1 MPIGEA
7 LAKVESDSRS
17 CRCSDSVSSIPPHK
31 FGHSFMPPHG
41 PASVSQDLTFQRSS
55 PLVPRKVEDPMVVVA
70 GSLAIDLSCDLKPSR
85 SGSST
90 SGPAFGTS
98 SPAMIRQGV
107 GGVGR
112 NLAMALHFLSV
123 PTRLCSRVGRD
134 IAGSVA
140 LDMVQ
145 KEGLD
150 SSGVRVSDNDS
161 QTAKYVAV
169 NDGNKDLVMAVADM
183 HIFEEEP
190 WTEVA
195 NPERVDML
203 KQWADCRPQWLVIDA
218 NWNPEALRTWMKA
231 GRALGAKV
239 ALEPVSVAKSQSLFT
254 NLSRNRHDDL
264 HCFPDNALDIASP
277 NALELAAMHE
287 AAADA
292 GCFER
297 EEWFH
302 VVNSFALSNTGS
314 RQRFEQLTS
323 KDLVDQ
329 GIPQQSVKLLP
340 FIPCIVT
347 TLGEKGVLLT
357 QLLQASDDRLRS
369 QTAAPYLLSRTLDE
383 GGSTGGIYMRL
394 FPPSEK
400 VPRESVIS
408 TNGAGDTWLGIL
420 IAALAASPATR
431 VEDVIDLAQMGSVM
445 TLKSMQAVSEDIRDL
460 RNAIWG
466 DQRVFH

>member
-1 MPIGEA
+1 
-7 LAKVESDSRS
+7 
-17 CRCSDSVSSIPPHK
+17 
-31 FGHSFMPPHG
+31 MPPSG
-41 PASVSQDLTFQRSS
+41 SASGSQDPAIPRSS
-55 PLVPRKVEDPMVVVA
+55 PLAQPKVEDPMVVVA
-70 GSLAIDLSCDLKPSR
+70 GSLAIDLSCDLKSFR
-85 SGSST
+85 SSSPT
-90 SGPAFGTS
+90 TGPVFGTS
-98 SPAMIRQGV
+98 NPAVIRQAV

-112 NLAMALHFLSV
+112 NLAMALHFLNV

-150 SSGVRVSDNDS
+150 SAGVRVSDNES
-161 QTAKYVAV
+161 ETAKYVAV
-169 NDGNKDLVMAVADM
+169 NDENKDLVMAVADM
-183 HIFEEEP
+183 HILEEEP
-190 WTEVA
+190 WTKVA
-195 NPERVDML
+195 NPDRVDML
-203 KQWADCRPQWLVIDA
+203 KQWADCRPQWLIVDA
-218 NWNPEALRTWMKA
+218 NWSPETLRTWMKA
-231 GRALGAKV
+231 GRALGARV

-254 NLSRNRHDDL
+254 NLSRSQHDDL
-264 HCFPDNALDIASP
+264 HCFPKNALDIASP

-287 AAADA
+287 AAANA

-314 RQRFEQLTS
+314 RQRFEQLTN

-347 TLGEKGVLLT
+347 TLGERGVLLT
-357 QLLQASDDRLRS
+357 QLLQASDERLRS
-369 QTAAPYLLSRTLDE
+369 QTAAPYLLSRPLDE
-383 GGSTGGIYMRL
+383 DGDAGGIYMRL

-400 VPRESVIS
+400 VPKESVVS

-420 IAALAASPATR
+420 IAALAVSPAAR
-431 VEDVIDLAQMGSVM
+431 VEEVIDLAQKGSVM
-445 TLKSMQAVSEDIRDL
+445 TLKSTQAVSDQIRVL
-460 RNAIWG
+460 RNAIWS
-466 DQRVFH
+466 DPRVSHRG